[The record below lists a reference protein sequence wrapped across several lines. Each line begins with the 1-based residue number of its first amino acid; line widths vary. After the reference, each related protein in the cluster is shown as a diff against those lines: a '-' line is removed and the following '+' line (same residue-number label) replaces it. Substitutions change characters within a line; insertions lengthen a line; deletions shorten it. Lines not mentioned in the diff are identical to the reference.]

1 MYDVTI
7 GNDSASL
14 GSERTDIMNTK
25 GKKPKRKV
33 KMDYGDGSIYFVKS
47 RNCYAGQVYLEI
59 DGEKIRK
66 SVYGKTK
73 RIVKDK
79 IRELQIQA
87 KAGAFKKVDKTTFYE
102 LAEKMIEEQARLLD
116 VLNNNDINYSEIML
130 VSMFT
135 GMRGGEICALNIED
149 IDFQNNCIIVNKTT
163 SRGGDN
169 SVIVNETKTEAGM
182 RKVLINNDLAAF
194 LKECIGERTGGTL
207 FVSSNNKPVITQQVN
222 YYFWNTL
229 KQYDIQDKSLQ
240 GKLTFHSLRHTF
252 ATRCIESGVPPK
264 VLQKIL
270 GHKDI
275 SVTMNVYCDVFEK
288 FEAAHLNAV
297 DKYMKLNNIGLGKS
311 ETKTVKVA

>member
-1 MYDVTI
+1 
-7 GNDSASL
+7 
-14 GSERTDIMNTK
+14 MNTK

-66 SVYGKTK
+66 SVYGKTE

-194 LKECIGERTGGTL
+194 LKECIGERTGGSL
-207 FVSSNNKPVITQQVN
+207 FVSSNNKPVTTQQVN

-297 DKYMKLNNIGLGKS
+297 DKYMKLNNIVLGKS

>member
-1 MYDVTI
+1 MKSTAKK
-7 GNDSASL
+7 SA
-14 GSERTDIMNTK
+14 R
-25 GKKPKRKV
+25 
-33 KMDYGDGSIYFVKS
+33 
-47 RNCYAGQVYLEI
+47 A
-59 DGEKIRK
+59 
-66 SVYGKTK
+66 VYGKTE

-149 IDFQNNCIIVNKTT
+149 IDFQNNCIIVSKTT

-194 LKECIGERTGGTL
+194 LKECIGERTGSTL
-207 FVSSNNKPVITQQVN
+207 FVSSNNKLVTTQQVN

-288 FEAAHLNAV
+288 FETAHLNAV

>member
-1 MYDVTI
+1 MK
-7 GNDSASL
+7 
-14 GSERTDIMNTK
+14 K
-25 GKKPKRKV
+25 GIISKSPLEDLRV
-33 KMDYGDGSIYFVKS
+33 PKS
-47 RNCYAGQVYLEI
+47 R
-59 DGEKIRK
+59 K
-66 SVYGKTK
+66 KT
-73 RIVKDK
+73 DK
-79 IRELQIQA
+79 VRALT
-87 KAGAFKKVDKTTFYE
+87 V
-102 LAEKMIEEQARLLD
+102 EEQARLLD

-207 FVSSNNKPVITQQVN
+207 FVSSNNKPVTTQQVN

>member
-1 MYDVTI
+1 M
-7 GNDSASL
+7 
-14 GSERTDIMNTK
+14 
-25 GKKPKRKV
+25 
-33 KMDYGDGSIYFVKS
+33 
-47 RNCYAGQVYLEI
+47 
-59 DGEKIRK
+59 
-66 SVYGKTK
+66 
-73 RIVKDK
+73 
-79 IRELQIQA
+79 
-87 KAGAFKKVDKTTFYE
+87 
-102 LAEKMIEEQARLLD
+102 LD

-207 FVSSNNKPVITQQVN
+207 FVSSNNKPVTTQQVN

-311 ETKTVKVA
+311 ETKTVKIA

>member
-7 GNDSASL
+7 GNDLASL

-59 DGEKIRK
+59 DGKKIRK
-66 SVYGKTK
+66 SVYGKTE

-87 KAGAFKKVDKTTFYE
+87 K
-102 LAEKMIEEQARLLD
+102 
-116 VLNNNDINYSEIML
+116 
-130 VSMFT
+130 
-135 GMRGGEICALNIED
+135 
-149 IDFQNNCIIVNKTT
+149 
-163 SRGGDN
+163 
-169 SVIVNETKTEAGM
+169 AGM

-207 FVSSNNKPVITQQVN
+207 FVSSNNKPVTTQQVN